1 MASQRS
7 LYDVLNV
14 APDAEPVVIDAAYRA
29 LMKKYHPDQ
38 AAGESEGRPSSA
50 ADINRAFEILRD
62 PTRRADYDHREWTR
76 RQSVRLA
83 ELQKVPPPPRPRRA
97 FGWGGWFVALLLG
110 LALFVIVQGRGAMI
124 APVAGA
130 DLAEVAA
137 AEPDHRS
144 QPVRI
149 EPSFI
154 KASSGP
160 NAVEREI
167 LTREAAATSEAAAA
181 REAEEKEAKAV
192 AAADEAAAAELSQIA
207 PRPVTRERTS
217 QPRAKPKAPARAV
230 RKPGET
236 EEDFLQ
242 REGYIY

>member
-1 MASQRS
+1 MASQRN

-14 APDAEPVVIDAAYRA
+14 APDAEPVVIEAAYRA

-38 AAGESEGRPSSA
+38 AAGDGEGRPGGA

-62 PTRRADYDHREWTR
+62 PSRRADYDHREWTR
-76 RQSVRLA
+76 RQAVRLA
-83 ELQKVPPPPRPRRA
+83 ELQKVAPASHRPRRA

-110 LALFVIVQGRGAMI
+110 IALFVIVQGRNGLI
-124 APVAGA
+124 PPVAGA
-130 DLAEVAA
+130 KLAEAA
-137 AEPDHRS
+137 DAEPDLRS

-154 KASSGP
+154 RASTGP
-160 NAVEREI
+160 NEVEREI
-167 LTREAAATSEAAAA
+167 LAREAAEATNAAAE
-181 REAEEKEAKAV
+181 REAEEEEAKAV
-192 AAADEAAAAELSQIA
+192 AEADDAAADLSTVA
-207 PRPVTRERTS
+207 PRPITRERAS
-217 QPRAKPKAPARAV
+217 QPRPKAKAPARPV
-230 RKPGET
+230 RQPGES

>member
-14 APDAEPVVIDAAYRA
+14 APDAEPVVIEAAYRA

-38 AAGESEGRPSSA
+38 ATGDGEGRPGSA

-62 PTRRADYDHREWTR
+62 PSRRADYDHREWTR
-76 RQSVRLA
+76 RQAVRLT
-83 ELQKVPPPPRPRRA
+83 ELQRVAPAPPRPRQA

-110 LALFVIVQGRGAMI
+110 VALFVIVQGGNGVVGPAGGAN
-124 APVAGA
+124 
-130 DLAEVAA
+130 LAEITE
-137 AEPDHRS
+137 AEPDRRS

-154 KASSGP
+154 RASTGP
-160 NAVEREI
+160 NEVEREI
-167 LTREAAATSEAAAA
+167 LAREAAEATNAAAQ

-192 AAADEAAAAELSQIA
+192 AEADEAAADLSIVA
-207 PRPVTRERTS
+207 PRPITRERAS
-217 QPRAKPKAPARAV
+217 QPGPRAKAPARPA
-230 RKPGET
+230 RQPGES

>member
-14 APDAEPVVIDAAYRA
+14 APDAEPVVIEAAYRA

-38 AAGESEGRPSSA
+38 AAPEGEGRPSSA

-76 RQSVRLA
+76 RQAVRLA

-97 FGWGGWFVALLLG
+97 FGWGGWFVALLL
-110 LALFVIVQGRGAMI
+110 AIVLFVLIQARGGVI
-124 APVAGA
+124 APISGA
-130 DLAEVAA
+130 NLAETAA
-137 AEPDHRS
+137 AEPDRRS

-160 NAVEREI
+160 NQVEREI
-167 LTREAAATSEAAAA
+167 LAREAAATKEAQTA
-181 REAEEKEAKAV
+181 REAELKEAEALP
-192 AAADEAAAAELSQIA
+192 AADQAAAELAEIA
-207 PRPVTRERTS
+207 PRQITRERAS
-217 QPRAKPKAPARAV
+217 QPRPKPRAPGRAI
-230 RKPGET
+230 RRPGES

>member
-14 APDAEPVVIDAAYRA
+14 APDAEPVVIEAAYRA

-38 AAGESEGRPSSA
+38 AAADGEGRPSSA

-62 PTRRADYDHREWTR
+62 STRRADYDHREWTR

-83 ELQKVPPPPRPRRA
+83 ELQKIPPPPRPRRA
-97 FGWGGWFVALLLG
+97 FGWGGWFVALLLAI
-110 LALFVIVQGRGAMI
+110 ALFVIVQGRAGLV
-124 APVAGA
+124 APPTGEN
-130 DLAEVAA
+130 LAEAVAA
-137 AEPDHRS
+137 AEPEPRS
-144 QPVRI
+144 RPVRI

-154 KASSGP
+154 RASGP
-160 NAVEREI
+160 NEVEREI
-167 LTREAAATSEAAAA
+167 LAREAAETENVAAA
-181 REAEEKEAKAV
+181 REAAEKEAEAI
-192 AAADEAAAAELSQIA
+192 AEADERTAAELSQIA
-207 PRPVTRERTS
+207 PRPITRERAS
-217 QPRAKPKAPARAV
+217 QPRLKPKAPPRAV
-230 RKPGET
+230 RRPGES

>member
-14 APDAEPVVIDAAYRA
+14 APDAEPVVIEAAYRA

-38 AAGESEGRPSSA
+38 AAGETEGRPGSA

-62 PTRRADYDHREWTR
+62 PSRRADYDHREWTR
-76 RQSVRLA
+76 RQAVRLA
-83 ELQKVPPPPRPRRA
+83 ELQKVAPPPRPRRA

-110 LALFVIVQGRGAMI
+110 IALFVIVQERGGPI
-124 APVAGA
+124 APAG
-130 DLAEVAA
+130 DSNLAEVAA
-137 AEPDHRS
+137 DEPDTRS
-144 QPVRI
+144 QPERI

-154 KASSGP
+154 KASKGP
-160 NAVEREI
+160 NEVEREI
-167 LTREAAATSEAAAA
+167 LTREAAEAANAA
-181 REAEEKEAKAV
+181 AEREAEEEEAKAV
-192 AAADEAAAAELSQIA
+192 AKADEAAIDISAVA
-207 PRPVTRERTS
+207 PRPITRERSS
-217 QPRAKPKAPARAV
+217 QPRPKTKAPV
-230 RKPGET
+230 RLPGES